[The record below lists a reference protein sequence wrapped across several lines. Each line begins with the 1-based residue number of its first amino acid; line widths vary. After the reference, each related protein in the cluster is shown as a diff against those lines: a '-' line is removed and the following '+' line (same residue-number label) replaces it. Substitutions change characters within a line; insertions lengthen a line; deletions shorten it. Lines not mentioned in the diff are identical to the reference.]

1 MRRPTTRL
9 ATLGIWL
16 LAAAAVT
23 LARQAAAPAPPPPAP
38 VPGSPAIYKSAAELA
53 EGLRTGKPNAA
64 AMTLSP
70 IARNDQYSIN
80 VVHRAKATGA
90 LAHPGNTELHYILEG
105 SGTVITGGRIVRKE
119 GAPATIDGGES
130 RRFGKGDVIV
140 VPAGSPHWYST
151 TDGEITYLEVRWLAP
166 K

>member
-1 MRRPTTRL
+1 M
-9 ATLGIWL
+9 
-16 LAAAAVT
+16 AVWT
-23 LARQAAAPAPPPPAP
+23 AGQSQPPVPPAP
-38 VPGSPAIYKSAAELA
+38 APGSPAIFKSATELA

-64 AMTLSP
+64 AMTLSQ

-80 VVHRAKATGA
+80 LVHRSKATGA

-105 SGTVITGGRIVRKE
+105 SGTVVTGGTIVRKD
-119 GAPATIDGGES
+119 GASATIEGGES
-130 RRFGKGDVIV
+130 HRFGKGDVVV
-140 VPAGSPHWYST
+140 VPAGSPHWYSA